1 MMLKNFF
8 YVIALICLFA
18 GSANSQA
25 RRWETYTSMK
35 DIRDIEVI
43 PGTNEV
49 FCATSGG
56 LFEVDMQQ
64 GAVKKKFTNVDGL
77 LSVDLLSVKLDN
89 HNKLWIGASDGSIS
103 IYDYQTGGWKYIYDI
118 KNSTE
123 VDKSINDFLL
133 YGNFMYVATGYGI
146 QKISTN
152 DFNFVDAPYSQLG
165 QFPSNITKVNKLTLL
180 GNMFFAAT
188 DAGIAYA
195 TDINSNLNNPSTWIN
210 FTSPPLNA
218 DVTAIT
224 TFDNKVFA
232 GSTTG
237 LLYFSQSTWIIYP
250 DPTIASANI
259 KSMTVSGNRLY
270 IATKDQIYYADAGN
284 LASPVLFQNNG
295 DYTDIEIDPNSNP
308 VIGTGQSGV
317 GIFLNSNYTF
327 FFPNGPNT
335 NNFFDIN
342 FDNQGQLWACSGN
355 LPNAGVFSF
364 NGSTWTGYTV
374 GNTPSLGSSNDFRKI
389 VPHEEKVWLM
399 SFGGG
404 ATVYENGTFTNFNP
418 SNSAI
423 PPVSNTSNFCVP
435 TSGAYDLNGNLW
447 TGFWTVNVGLSSVYA
462 YANSQWISVPIPSV
476 GTNNGLDEME
486 VDEYNTK
493 WFVANLN
500 ANRLYFFNENGTLGN
515 FTDDTYG
522 FYSANEFSPDVSVI
536 TDMVIDKNGE
546 VWVSTNNG
554 VFIISNPV
562 AVLQGQKPQPRKM
575 GIISGNLIV
584 PFTESSRCLAFDEL
598 NNKWIGTALNGAF
611 YLSEDGTTLFDQF
624 NVTNS
629 PILSNSIETIGV
641 NPSDGRAYFGTSVG
655 LSSVNT
661 DAVQPVAEFTDIICS
676 PNPFLLPSAVD
687 LRIDGLV
694 EGSSIKIV
702 TLTGDLIAEFE
713 TPGGKIA
720 TWTNSRSS
728 SIASGIY
735 MVIAY
740 NKDGSKVGAGKFAVI
755 KK

>member
-8 YVIALICLFA
+8 YVIALVCLFA
-18 GSANSQA
+18 VSANSQA
-25 RRWETYTSMK
+25 RRWETYTAMK
-35 DIRDIEVI
+35 DIRDIEVV

-56 LFEVDMQQ
+56 LFEVDMQL
-64 GAVKKKFTNVDGL
+64 GTVKKKFTNVDGL
-77 LSVDLLSVKLDN
+77 LAVDLLSVKLDN
-89 HNKLWIGASDGSIS
+89 HNRLWIGGSDGSIS
-103 IYDYQTGGWKYIYDI
+103 IYDYQSEAWSYIYDI

-133 YGNFMYVATGYGI
+133 RGSFMYVATGYGI

-152 DFNFVDAPYSQLG
+152 DLNFVDAPYSQLG
-165 QFPSNITKVNKLTLL
+165 TFPANVTKVNKLALL
-180 GNMFFAAT
+180 GNTFFAAT
-188 DAGIAYA
+188 DAGMAYVN
-195 TDINSNLNNPSTWIN
+195 INSNLNNPSSWTN
-210 FTSPPLNA
+210 FSNPPLHN
-218 DVTAIT
+218 DVGAIT
-224 TFDNKVFA
+224 EFNNMIFV
-232 GSTTG
+232 GSPSG
-237 LLYFSQSTWIIYP
+237 LLFYDGAGWIVYP
-250 DPTIASANI
+250 DPTLASSNI
-259 KSMTVSGNRLY
+259 KSLTSSNSRLY
-270 IATKDQIYYADAGN
+270 IATNNNIYYADAGN
-284 LASPVLFQNNG
+284 LANPVLFQSNG
-295 DYTDIEIDPNSNP
+295 DYTDIDIDPNSNP
-308 VIGTGQSGV
+308 VIGTSQSGV

-342 FDNQGQLWACSGN
+342 FDNQGLLWACSGN

-364 NGSTWTGYTV
+364 DGSTWTGYTTS
-374 GNTPSLGSSNDFRKI
+374 NTPSLGSSNDFRKI
-389 VPHEEKVWLM
+389 VTNEGRVWML

-404 ATVYENGTFTNFNP
+404 ATLYENGTFTNFNP
-418 SNSAI
+418 SNSGM
-423 PPVSNTSNFCVP
+423 PPSGPNTSFCVP

-447 TGFWTVNVGLSSVYA
+447 TGFWTVNVGLSSVSVYA
-462 YANSQWISVPIPSV
+462 SSQWINVPIPVV
-476 GTNNGLDEME
+476 GSNNGLDEMQ

-500 ANRLYFFNENGTLGN
+500 ANRLYFYNENGTLQN
-515 FTDDTYG
+515 FSDDTYG
-522 FYSANEFSPDVSVI
+522 FYSTNEFSSEVSVL

-546 VWVSTNNG
+546 IWVSTNNG
-554 VFIISNPV
+554 VFIISSPV
-562 AVLQGQKPQPRKM
+562 SVLQGQKSQPRKM

-584 PFTESSRCLAFDEL
+584 PFTESCRCLAIDEL

-611 YLSEDGTTLFDQF
+611 YLSEDGTTLFEQF
-624 NVTNS
+624 NTLNS

-641 NPSDGRAYFGTSVG
+641 NPADGKAYFGTNVG

-661 DAVQPVAEFTDIICS
+661 DAVQPVEEFTDIICS
-676 PNPFLLPSAVD
+676 PNPFLLPSSVD

-713 TPGGKIA
+713 SPGGKIA
-720 TWTNSRSS
+720 TWTNSRNA

-740 NKDGSKVGAGKFAVI
+740 NKDGSKVGAGKFAVV